1 MAKTTCLNNEFL
13 GDLSINTSTS
23 ARDIYLNIKHTD
35 NTDAT
40 SHAKLLVTT
49 GGASGGDPKLEV
61 TNSNQFYTLG
71 LDNSDSD
78 SFKIAASESLDSS
91 TVFADHSGNI
101 TRPLQ
106 PSFFAYVSSNIINV
120 TGNGTEYFI
129 VYDSEYNDI
138 GSNFS
143 TATGIFTAPISG
155 NYFLSSAGGIGDG
168 HTTGEILNIVTSNYT
183 YNSQYTRTSSTNFLG
198 SFISTIDQ
206 MDAADTA
213 KVGIT
218 GTGAGSNVCDVYA
231 TMEANWFSGILLN

>member
-35 NTDAT
+35 NTNAA
-40 SHAKLLVTT
+40 SHAKLLLTT
-49 GGASGGDPKLEV
+49 GGASGGDPTLEV
-61 TNSNQFYTLG
+61 TNSNQLYYTLG

-78 SFKIAASESLDSS
+78 SFKIAASEALDSS

-106 PSFFAYVSSNIINV
+106 PAFFAYVDGDIFNV
-120 TGNGTEYFI
+120 TGNGTVYYI
-129 VYDSEYNDI
+129 VYNAESYDI

-155 NYFLSSAGGIGDG
+155 NYFLSSSGGCSGAA
-168 HTTGEILNIVTSNYT
+168 TTTVVLNLVCSNYS
-183 YNSQYTRTSSTNFLG
+183 YNSQYSRTSSLNTNN
-198 SFISTIDQ
+198 SFISTLDQ

-213 KVGIT
+213 KVSIAS
-218 GTGAGSNVCDVYA
+218 TGAGADTCDVF
-231 TMEANWFSGILLN
+231 EGNEQWFSGILLN